1 MACLLTNTEAALE
14 KNEAM
19 VCYGAGCLGG
29 GQLGTVW
36 EEHWVLRDEEEVK
49 EEEGRVTEKG
59 MKPGQSSAQLTEG
72 GVSVRPSGE
81 GPAEEPLLWD
91 PGCALDIALHF
102 SGLSAFICENVTVIF
117 SSRNNYGKNCT
128 GVPHHAWHAG
138 DQYTLVSYSLSESQ
152 K

>member
-1 MACLLTNTEAALE
+1 MRLWYVMGLAAW
-14 KNEAM
+14 
-19 VCYGAGCLGG
+19 AGDNW
-29 GQLGTVW
+29 GQLW

-49 EEEGRVTEKG
+49 EEEGLVTEKG

-91 PGCALDIALHF
+91 PGSALGTALHF
-102 SGLSAFICENVTVIF
+102 SGLSAFICENVTVILI
-117 SSRNNYGKNCT
+117 SWNNYGKNCT